1 MDVINK
7 LRIKFIVII
16 VIILTVIFSV
26 IFSVINIMSS
36 QSTENQIRMRLQELV
51 DHDGVY
57 FPQNYP
63 YRFKNMVYE
72 ENVLNNLMDMQEK
85 PHEEDEL
92 ENEFMMGRR
101 DKFQFFSF
109 KQPFETSS
117 LRNYF
122 SVKLDNNREITEI
135 LSPFPIHYTNDE
147 IAELIQ
153 SMRHNSVVLCTG
165 PAGSGKTF
173 LAVAE
178 ALNQLLSGNVS
189 RLVLTRPVVEAG
201 ENLGFLPGDFEQ
213 KISPY
218 LKPLFDAIEYLLPR
232 GMPEK
237 LTEAGAIE
245 IAPLA
250 YMRGR
255 TLNNSILILDE
266 AQNTTREQM
275 KLFLT
280 RMGEGSKA
288 FVTGDITQIDLP
300 SRIPSGLIHATH
312 VLQNIEGIKIMQMCG
327 SDIVRNPLV
336 RKIVQAYENDEEK

>member
-1 MDVINK
+1 METSYTIVVPDIEQLARLCGTNDSNLHLIEKFLGVPIYTRGNELSVESSDPDVMN
-7 LRIKFIVII
+7 RFRHVIDR
-16 VIILTVIFSV
+16 VLDEMTESRDDDPNLVTSV
-26 IFSVINIMSS
+26 I
-36 QSTENQIRMRLQELV
+36 TRLI
-51 DHDGVY
+51 
-57 FPQNYP
+57 PP
-63 YRFKNMVYE
+63 
-72 ENVLNNLMDMQEK
+72 
-85 PHEEDEL
+85 EDNAEPD
-92 ENEFMMGRR
+92 EA
-101 DKFQFFSF
+101 FFSAACIRIPGAV
-109 KQPFETSS
+109 K
-117 LRNYF
+117 
-122 SVKLDNNREITEI
+122 SVYPKSYNQ
-135 LSPFPIHYTNDE
+135 
-147 IAELIQ
+147 AELIQ

-189 RLVLTRPVVEAG
+189 RIVLTRPVVEAG
-201 ENLGFLPGDFEQ
+201 ESLGFLPGDFEQ

-300 SRIPSGLIHATH
+300 ARIPSGLVHATR
-312 VLQNIEGIKIMQMCG
+312 VLQDIDGIKVMQMCG

-336 RKIVQAYENDEEK
+336 RKIVQAYENDEEKREE